1 MDDFLQDKPKKNKGS
16 AVVFRGYRRLFAL
29 VFAVAV
35 LWQCVSFLQ
44 MQLSKYHHAL
54 ADDFKLVLAVT
65 QNTDNAALTELG
77 DSLSNKEDVLSVKLF
92 SPQDA
97 LAALKAKNERL
108 TQAVVALG
116 YEQMPAYFEL
126 KLSSRAINNI
136 RPFAQNLQ
144 SEYPQLLL
152 KYSPQQAQL
161 AFYSGLCLRTL
172 NLAAVLALVLF
183 FAFMFMVEAYPVRGK
198 AHVGGGVLSALLAG
212 VLSLGLFML
221 LAYPAGL
228 LVPALQ
234 HFTSV
239 ERQLGILVFCGLF
252 GWTLSKWQKF

>member
-1 MDDFLQDKPKKNKGS
+1 MDDFLQDKPKKSG
-16 AVVFRGYRRLFAL
+16 ACTVMFRGYRRLFAL

-44 MQLSKYHHAL
+44 LQLSKYHHAL

-65 QNTDNAALTELG
+65 QDVDNASLAGLG
-77 DSLSNKEDVLSVKLF
+77 DSLSNKEDILAVKLF

-116 YEQMPAYFEL
+116 YEHMPAYFEV
-126 KLSSRAINNI
+126 KLSDRAINNI

-144 SEYPQLLL
+144 SEYPQLTL
-152 KYSPQQAQL
+152 KYSLQQAEL

-172 NLAAVLALVLF
+172 NLASVFALVLF

-198 AHVGGGVLSALLAG
+198 AHVGGAVVSALLAG
-212 VLSLGLFML
+212 VLSLALFML
-221 LAYPAGL
+221 LVYPTGL
-228 LVPALQ
+228 LMPALQ
-234 HFTSV
+234 YFTSV
-239 ERQLGILVFCGLF
+239 ERQLGILVFCGLL
-252 GWTLSKWQKF
+252 GWTLGKWQKF